1 MTYAHFTDAVQ
12 RIAFVAAANL
22 DPSILKREVCV
33 HSADSVPAVSLP
45 TSPTHKYFL
54 SRRVIPCMSFSSIRD
69 TPVRPPQMLDV
80 TADILHAF
88 FRPDEQ
94 RIAAAA
100 AVSPTR
106 ARALSPS
113 AKPRPGGK
121 S

>member
-1 MTYAHFTDAVQ
+1 
-12 RIAFVAAANL
+12 
-22 DPSILKREVCV
+22 
-33 HSADSVPAVSLP
+33 
-45 TSPTHKYFL
+45 
-54 SRRVIPCMSFSSIRD
+54 
-69 TPVRPPQMLDV
+69 MLDV

>member
-1 MTYAHFTDAVQ
+1 M
-12 RIAFVAAANL
+12 
-22 DPSILKREVCV
+22 

-45 TSPTHKYFL
+45 SSHTHTYFL
-54 SRRVIPCMSFSSIRD
+54 LPRD
-69 TPVRPPQMLDV
+69 PVRPSQMLDV
-80 TADILHAF
+80 TADILHSF

-113 AKPRPGGK
+113 VKPRPGGK